1 MEYLEGYGEEI
12 IGEDELIGDVV
23 DEVLESL
30 SGDDFDD
37 DDIGAVKRKI
47 AKAVK
52 RKFQPVIRKALTK
65 VRAHQFRNY
74 PIGLG
79 ITNVPIGGTI
89 TVNLAPQLPFKPH
102 RLSIPASISAGLMI
116 VDVQVGTSS
125 QFAGPGEIPVECFDI
140 TATDSALKGDTAVPG
155 VNIQITVRN
164 PTAAIVPLEG
174 MIVGDVAQ

>member
-30 SGDDFDD
+30 SGDEDD
-37 DDIGAVKRKI
+37 DEDLGAVKARIKKKI
-47 AKAVK
+47 K
-52 RKFQPVIRKALTK
+52 RKFQPIVRKALTK
-65 VRAHQFRNY
+65 VRSSQFRNY

-79 ITNVPIGGTI
+79 ITTVAAGATA
-89 TVNLAPQLPFKPH
+89 TVNVNPQLPFKPV

-125 QFAGPGEIPVECFDI
+125 QFAGPGEICVECFDI
-140 TATDSALKGDTAVPG
+140 AATDTRLKGDTAVPG
-155 VNIQITVRN
+155 VVISITVRN
-164 PTAAIVPLEG
+164 PTAGPLPLEG